1 VSLFLHNFTV
11 LDFAIL
17 SAERGLE
24 GMSFYVS
31 AELDGELD
39 EQGFIFDFGPAKRAL
54 KQVVDTALD
63 HRLAVPALH
72 PSLKGTSTGFA
83 FNGLAYD
90 APAEAVA
97 MLEATEISLPL
108 VEEFL
113 AAEAM
118 QEMPKNVKAVRIS
131 LTAEKRFDTEASFS
145 YTHGLRLHN
154 GNCQRLL
161 HGHRNPIEVWVDGA
175 RDDKWERFLAKEWD
189 GAHFT
194 YAPTLSNRAE
204 LDLPLGRRAAAAG
217 TAWVE
222 YESPQGFFRAAIP
235 AEKIVLLDTEP
246 SIENIA
252 RISAE
257 RLKSEG
263 LKAGR
268 VVAYEG
274 LNKGASF
281 SY

>member
-1 VSLFLHNFTV
+1 MALFLHNFTV
-11 LDFAIL
+11 LDFACL

-31 AELDGELD
+31 AELEGELD
-39 EQGFIFDFGPAKRAL
+39 EQGFIFDFGPAKKSL

-63 HRLAVPALH
+63 HRLAVPALN
-72 PSLKGTSTGFA
+72 PAIQGTATGFA
-83 FNGLAYD
+83 FAGLEYD

-97 MLEATEISLPL
+97 MLETAEITLPIL
-108 VEEFL
+108 EKFL
-113 AAEAM
+113 ADEAM
-118 QEMPKNVKAVRIS
+118 QVMPKNVTSVRMELIP
-131 LTAEKRFDTEASFS
+131 ERRFERDANFS
-145 YTHGLRLHN
+145 YTHGLRKHQ

-161 HGHRNPIEVWVDGA
+161 HGHRNPIEVWIDGR
-175 RDDKWERFLAKEWD
+175 RDEKWERFLATEWD

-194 YAPTLSNRAE
+194 VASTLANRAE
-204 LDLPLGRRAAAAG
+204 LDLPLGRRTRRPG

-222 YESPQGFFRAAIP
+222 YESPQGFFRAALP
-235 AEKIVLLDTEP
+235 AEKIVLFETEP

-252 RISAE
+252 RVSAE
-257 RLKSEG
+257 RLRSEG
-263 LKAGR
+263 VKTAK

-281 SY
+281 NY